1 MNGDLKVLRIGV
13 SESVNRCSVNVK
25 GSVDV
30 GNGFAFQNKPTC
42 QLFLIY
48 AQFSRASESH
58 SSFLGSFSSCTCSL
72 SDQVSLKLRDPGE
85 NRHDHFASV
94 GCGISPKAQKAT
106 ETLREPLDRLHR
118 HLRVELK

>member
-72 SDQVSLKLRDPGE
+72 SDQVSLKLRYAGE
-85 NRHDHFASV
+85 NCHDHFASV
-94 GCGISPKAQKAT
+94 GCGISPR
-106 ETLREPLDRLHR
+106 LRKRLNLCASLTDGFHR
-118 HLRVELK
+118 FQ